1 MENASV
7 DTSVEVK
14 KFDYEGKVRQHDN
27 NEQEQGSVWGFYLCV
42 ALFLA
47 IFFAVIIVQ
56 MYSL

>member
-1 MENASV
+1 MENTSV

-14 KFDYEGKVRQHDN
+14 KYDYEGKVKQHYN
-27 NEQEQGSVWGFYLCV
+27 NDEEQGSVWGFYFCV
-42 ALFLA
+42 GLFLA